1 MKLPASLARLA
12 ADRRRLVE
20 LFVLANLAFLVL
32 DVWIAHSVN
41 AFRDPLE
48 WLPVV
53 FAAAGSVLLAVAVA
67 AGWRRRGALWRWLGH
82 GVGWGA
88 IAVGVGGLLLHL
100 EAHFFQQATLAG
112 LVYSAPF
119 AAPLAFAGLGFLL
132 LADRMLPAGDA
143 SWGRWVLLFALGGFV
158 GNLALS
164 LADHAQNG
172 FFFARE
178 WLSVVAAALAVGF
191 FAVAVAK
198 RRPDPALAAGCWL
211 VLALQV
217 VVGLVGFAWHL
228 AAAAEGPAGRFTTD
242 ALYGAPVFAPLLFA
256 DLAVL
261 AALGLWET
269 TAGGLTAPSAGG
281 RGRPPS
287 PAR

>member
-1 MKLPASLARLA
+1 MRLPAPLARLA

-20 LFVLANLAFLVL
+20 LFVLSNLAFLVL

-41 AFRDPLE
+41 AFRHPLE

-53 FAAAGSVLLAVAVA
+53 FAAAGSAVLAVAVA

-82 GVGWGA
+82 AVGWAA

-100 EAHFFQQATLAG
+100 EGRFFQQTTLEG

-132 LADRMLPAGDA
+132 LADRMLPPGDA
-143 SWGRWVLLFALGGFV
+143 SWGRWVLFFALGGFV
-158 GNLALS
+158 GNFALS

-178 WLSVVAAALAVGF
+178 WISVAAAALAVGF
-191 FAVAVAK
+191 LAVAVAK
-198 RRPDPALAAGCWL
+198 RRPNRALVAGCWW
-211 VLALQV
+211 VLAAQV
-217 VVGLVGFAWHL
+217 LVGLLGFAWHL
-228 AAAAEGPAGRFTTD
+228 AAAFEGPAESLATN
-242 ALYGAPVFAPLLFA
+242 ALYGAPLFAPLLFA
-256 DLAVL
+256 DLAAL
-261 AALGLWET
+261 AALGLWEVGVED
-269 TAGGLTAPSAGG
+269 TATIRGGAANEE
-281 RGRPPS
+281 
-287 PAR
+287 AR